1 MDKRIVMLFSGQG
14 SHYRGMGQQLYE
26 QHVIFRRSLEKSE
39 RIIQR
44 MLHRSIIKELYHEQP
59 DTPFDD
65 LLITHPA
72 IVAVEIAL
80 YDTLKALDIVPVCVS
95 GNSLGEFA
103 AGVAAGVWT
112 TEAAIEAAVEQA
124 KSILRYDIEGGML
137 VVLTEKENVWP
148 LYEHYDLYLAADNF
162 PGHFTLAGTAVQLD
176 LFQVELSLNGISFV
190 RLPVAC
196 PFHSPLIDMARSDY
210 TLYTAC
216 SVTLNKPEISFVSGY
231 IGKEQ
236 PALTADYFWNAVS
249 RFSSFSHTVR
259 ATEAHGPCFYID
271 MGPSGASATMFKY
284 NLPASSGSD
293 IFQIMSPFKREMEQL
308 KKLQAMIQ

>member
-26 QHVIFRRSLEKSE
+26 QHAIFRRSLEKSE

-44 MLHRSIIKELYHEQP
+44 MLHRSIIRELYYQQP
-59 DTPFDD
+59 DAPFDD

-80 YDTLKALDIVPVCVS
+80 FDTLRALDIVPACVS

-103 AGVAAGVWT
+103 AGVAAGIWSAD
-112 TEAAIEAAVEQA
+112 AAIEAALEQA
-124 KSILRYDIEGGML
+124 KSILRHDIEGGML

-148 LYEHYDLYLAADNF
+148 LYEHYHLFLAADNF

-190 RLPVAC
+190 RLPVTC
-196 PFHSPLIDMARSDY
+196 PFHSPLINIARNDY
-210 TLYTAC
+210 ALYTAAT
-216 SVTLNKPEISFVSGY
+216 TLNKPAISFVSGY
-231 IGKEQ
+231 MGKEL
-236 PALTADYFWNAVS
+236 PALTTNYFWEAVS
-249 RFSSFSHTVR
+249 RFSSFSHTVST
-259 ATEAHGPCFYID
+259 TEAKGPCFYID
-271 MGPSGASATMFKY
+271 MGPSGASATMLKY
-284 NLPASSGSD
+284 NLPATSQAG